1 MELGERTEFPAKF
14 NNRKLG
20 ALKSLAKS
28 PPPLPFTPFV
38 FLLIKTM
45 PYNHPRNNLSAIPEV
60 MWDSGLKEM
69 NETWKGV
76 IACFGVVVFLL
87 MTIGI
92 IYWQVVDQP
101 NTNWILRSS
110 TSGLIWD
117 RKDHSLILQ
126 TLKEERTL
134 LKIHMGSFPDVEIPF
149 IKNICWQNRSE
160 FCFTW
165 EAIVELKVFL
175 DSNSSPNSECYN
187 INWTPLHCQVKVKVT
202 NYSFSLFPS
211 IVFSK

>member
-1 MELGERTEFPAKF
+1 
-14 NNRKLG
+14 
-20 ALKSLAKS
+20 
-28 PPPLPFTPFV
+28 
-38 FLLIKTM
+38 M
-45 PYNHPRNNLSAIPEV
+45 PYNQPRNNLSGIPEV

-126 TLKEERTL
+126 TLKEERNL
-134 LKIHMGSFPDVEIPF
+134 LKIHMRGFPDVEIPF
-149 IKNICWQNRSE
+149 IKNICWQNQSE
-160 FCFTW
+160 FCYTW
-165 EAIVELKVFL
+165 EAIVELKIFL

-202 NYSFSLFPS
+202 NYSFSS
-211 IVFSK
+211 ILLYSLNNFITRQIQLWWCQDSNDVKKELAFGQLRFQTDNYRSKYLLHWT